1 MELTVVLAGIPV
13 RLSLRSPA
21 YAACFQPFRTEAD
34 PVAAVRVPED
44 ALKEAA
50 PHYEAGTTPEQVEY
64 LELGPR
70 VCDALLPYGRI
81 LFHGA
86 AIVWRGRAWIF
97 TANSGTGK
105 TTQYMLWKLCFG
117 SEIKI
122 LNGDKPLLEF
132 RKDGIL
138 VHPSPWRGKEGLG
151 SLDTAPL
158 GGIILLEQNEEN
170 RMRRLLPAEAAG
182 PLLTQLL
189 FTRKNADD
197 VRAACA
203 LEERLLAQVPVW
215 LLQNRGDAASA
226 ALCRDTPDGGANMT
240 YTLQKDV
247 ALVTV
252 CDEHFLVAAGQARG
266 KVPAVKGINR
276 PGAYFWNLLQQKL
289 PENDILRHTAADYH
303 IPIEKAAQALRRF
316 AALLAAEGYLTMA
329 G

>member
-1 MELTVVLAGIPV
+1 MELTVELAGIPI
-13 RLSLRSPA
+13 RLSLRSAA
-21 YAACFQPFRTEAD
+21 YAPFLQPFWTEAD
-34 PVAAVRVPED
+34 PVAAVRVPEG

-50 PHYEAGTTPEQVEY
+50 PRYEAGTTPEQVEY

-86 AIVWRGRAWIF
+86 AILWRGRVWVF

-226 ALCRDTPDGGANMT
+226 ALCRDTLM
-240 YTLQKDV
+240 
-247 ALVTV
+247 
-252 CDEHFLVAAGQARG
+252 E
-266 KVPAVKGINR
+266 
-276 PGAYFWNLLQQKL
+276 
-289 PENDILRHTAADYH
+289 
-303 IPIEKAAQALRRF
+303 AQ
-316 AALLAAEGYLTMA
+316 T
-329 G
+329 

>member
-21 YAACFQPFRTEAD
+21 YAACFQPFWTEAD

-44 ALKEAA
+44 ALAEAA
-50 PHYEAGTTPEQVEY
+50 PRYEAGTTPEQVEY

-86 AIVWRGRAWIF
+86 AVVWRGRVWVF

-132 RKDGIL
+132 REGGIL

-151 SLDTAPL
+151 SLDP
-158 GGIILLEQNEEN
+158 
-170 RMRRLLPAEAAG
+170 EALNKAYLTLAG
-182 PLLTQLL
+182 LTQGNRLVGVISHVAEL
-189 FTRKNADD
+189 KEKIDRQIVVKKDRTGQS
-197 VRAACA
+197 RA
-203 LEERLLAQVPVW
+203 
-215 LLQNRGDAASA
+215 NI
-226 ALCRDTPDGGANMT
+226 
-240 YTLQKDV
+240 V
-247 ALVTV
+247 A
-252 CDEHFLVAAGQARG
+252 G
-266 KVPAVKGINR
+266 
-276 PGAYFWNLLQQKL
+276 
-289 PENDILRHTAADYH
+289 
-303 IPIEKAAQALRRF
+303 
-316 AALLAAEGYLTMA
+316 
-329 G
+329 

>member
-1 MELTVVLAGIPV
+1 MELTVELAGIPI
-13 RLSLRSPA
+13 RLSLRSAA
-21 YAACFQPFRTEAD
+21 YAPFLQPFWTEAD

-86 AIVWRGRAWIF
+86 AILWRGRAWIF

-117 SEIKI
+117 EEIQI

-132 RKDGIL
+132 REDGII
-138 VHPSPWRGKEGLG
+138 VHPSPWRGKEALG
-151 SLDTAPL
+151 SQQSAPL
-158 GGIILLEQNEEN
+158 GGILLLEQSTKNS
-170 RMRRLLPAEAAG
+170 MCRLRAKEAAG

-189 FTRKNADD
+189 FTRKNTDD

-226 ALCRDTPDGGANMT
+226 ALCRDTLM
-240 YTLQKDV
+240 
-247 ALVTV
+247 
-252 CDEHFLVAAGQARG
+252 E
-266 KVPAVKGINR
+266 
-276 PGAYFWNLLQQKL
+276 
-289 PENDILRHTAADYH
+289 
-303 IPIEKAAQALRRF
+303 AQ
-316 AALLAAEGYLTMA
+316 T
-329 G
+329 

>member
-21 YAACFQPFRTEAD
+21 YAECFQPFWTEAD

-151 SLDTAPL
+151 SLDAARSAASFCWSRAKRTAC
-158 GGIILLEQNEEN
+158 
-170 RMRRLLPAEAAG
+170 
-182 PLLTQLL
+182 
-189 FTRKNADD
+189 
-197 VRAACA
+197 AACS
-203 LEERLLAQVPVW
+203 RLRQ
-215 LLQNRGDAASA
+215 
-226 ALCRDTPDGGANMT
+226 
-240 YTLQKDV
+240 
-247 ALVTV
+247 
-252 CDEHFLVAAGQARG
+252 
-266 KVPAVKGINR
+266 
-276 PGAYFWNLLQQKL
+276 PG
-289 PENDILRHTAADYH
+289 RC
-303 IPIEKAAQALRRF
+303 
-316 AALLAAEGYLTMA
+316 
-329 G
+329 

>member
-21 YAACFQPFRTEAD
+21 YAACFQPFWTEAD

-86 AIVWRGRAWIF
+86 AILWRGRVWVF

-122 LNGDKPLLEF
+122 LNGDKPPAGIPRGRHPRPSLALA
-132 RKDGIL
+132 RKGGPRL
-138 VHPSPWRGKEGLG
+138 SGRRSARRHHSAGAERREPH
-151 SLDTAPL
+151 APH
-158 GGIILLEQNEEN
+158 
-170 RMRRLLPAEAAG
+170 A
-182 PLLTQLL
+182 
-189 FTRKNADD
+189 
-197 VRAACA
+197 
-203 LEERLLAQVPVW
+203 
-215 LLQNRGDAASA
+215 
-226 ALCRDTPDGGANMT
+226 
-240 YTLQKDV
+240 
-247 ALVTV
+247 
-252 CDEHFLVAAGQARG
+252 
-266 KVPAVKGINR
+266 
-276 PGAYFWNLLQQKL
+276 PG
-289 PENDILRHTAADYH
+289 
-303 IPIEKAAQALRRF
+303 
-316 AALLAAEGYLTMA
+316 
-329 G
+329 

>member
-86 AIVWRGRAWIF
+86 AIVWRG
-97 TANSGTGK
+97 
-105 TTQYMLWKLCFG
+105 
-117 SEIKI
+117 
-122 LNGDKPLLEF
+122 
-132 RKDGIL
+132 
-138 VHPSPWRGKEGLG
+138 KEGLG

-226 ALCRDTPDGGANMT
+226 ALCRDTLM
-240 YTLQKDV
+240 
-247 ALVTV
+247 
-252 CDEHFLVAAGQARG
+252 E
-266 KVPAVKGINR
+266 
-276 PGAYFWNLLQQKL
+276 
-289 PENDILRHTAADYH
+289 
-303 IPIEKAAQALRRF
+303 AQ
-316 AALLAAEGYLTMA
+316 T
-329 G
+329 

>member
-21 YAACFQPFRTEAD
+21 YAACFQPFWTEAD

-86 AIVWRGRAWIF
+86 AILWRGRVWVF

-122 LNGDKPLLEF
+122 LNLE
-132 RKDGIL
+132 
-138 VHPSPWRGKEGLG
+138 PS
-151 SLDTAPL
+151 A
-158 GGIILLEQNEEN
+158 
-170 RMRRLLPAEAAG
+170 AEAAG
-182 PLLTQLL
+182 ERHSPPHSSGLSHSHREGSTSTAPL
-189 FTRKNADD
+189 R
-197 VRAACA
+197 RAAG
-203 LEERLLAQVPVW
+203 R
-215 LLQNRGDAASA
+215 RGLSDHGRMILKSA
-226 ALCRDTPDGGANMT
+226 PTSLSGR
-240 YTLQKDV
+240 
-247 ALVTV
+247 
-252 CDEHFLVAAGQARG
+252 FL
-266 KVPAVKGINR
+266 
-276 PGAYFWNLLQQKL
+276 W
-289 PENDILRHTAADYH
+289 
-303 IPIEKAAQALRRF
+303 EKACNMGTIRV
-316 AALLAAEGYLTMA
+316 
-329 G
+329 

>member
-1 MELTVVLAGIPV
+1 MELTVVLAGVPV

-44 ALKEAA
+44 ALKEAE

-70 VCDALLPYGRI
+70 VCDALLPYG
-81 LFHGA
+81 
-86 AIVWRGRAWIF
+86 
-97 TANSGTGK
+97 
-105 TTQYMLWKLCFG
+105 
-117 SEIKI
+117 
-122 LNGDKPLLEF
+122 
-132 RKDGIL
+132 
-138 VHPSPWRGKEGLG
+138 

-158 GGIILLEQNEEN
+158 GGIILLEQSEEN

-189 FTRKNADD
+189 FTRKNTDD

-226 ALCRDTPDGGANMT
+226 ALCRDTLM
-240 YTLQKDV
+240 
-247 ALVTV
+247 
-252 CDEHFLVAAGQARG
+252 E
-266 KVPAVKGINR
+266 
-276 PGAYFWNLLQQKL
+276 
-289 PENDILRHTAADYH
+289 
-303 IPIEKAAQALRRF
+303 AQ
-316 AALLAAEGYLTMA
+316 T
-329 G
+329 

>member
-1 MELTVVLAGIPV
+1 MELTVVLAGVPV

-34 PVAAVRVPED
+34 LVAAVRVPED
-44 ALKEAA
+44 ALAEAA
-50 PHYEAGTTPEQVEY
+50 PRYEAGTTPEQVEY

-86 AIVWRGRAWIF
+86 AILWRGRVWVF

-151 SLDTAPL
+151 SLDAAPL
-158 GGIILLEQNEEN
+158 GGIILLEQSEEN

-226 ALCRDTPDGGANMT
+226 ALCRDTLM
-240 YTLQKDV
+240 
-247 ALVTV
+247 
-252 CDEHFLVAAGQARG
+252 E
-266 KVPAVKGINR
+266 
-276 PGAYFWNLLQQKL
+276 
-289 PENDILRHTAADYH
+289 
-303 IPIEKAAQALRRF
+303 AQ
-316 AALLAAEGYLTMA
+316 T
-329 G
+329 

>member
-21 YAACFQPFRTEAD
+21 YAACFQPFWTEAD

-86 AIVWRGRAWIF
+86 AILWRGRVWVF

-132 RKDGIL
+132 REGGIL

-151 SLDTAPL
+151 SLDAAPL
-158 GGIILLEQNEEN
+158 GGIILLEQSEEN

-182 PLLTQLL
+182 PLLRSCCLPAR
-189 FTRKNADD
+189 TRTMSAQP
-197 VRAACA
+197 VRWRSACW
-203 LEERLLAQVPVW
+203 RRCPS
-215 LLQNRGDAASA
+215 G
-226 ALCRDTPDGGANMT
+226 CC
-240 YTLQKDV
+240 K
-247 ALVTV
+247 
-252 CDEHFLVAAGQARG
+252 
-266 KVPAVKGINR
+266 
-276 PGAYFWNLLQQKL
+276 
-289 PENDILRHTAADYH
+289 TAATRPRPLCAA
-303 IPIEKAAQALRRF
+303 IP
-316 AALLAAEGYLTMA
+316 
-329 G
+329 

>member
-117 SEIKI
+117 SEIRI

-158 GGIILLEQNEEN
+158 GGIILLEQSEEN
-170 RMRRLLPAEAAG
+170 RMLCAGGAPAGAGARLAAAKPRRRGLG
-182 PLLTQLL
+182 
-189 FTRKNADD
+189 RS
-197 VRAACA
+197 
-203 LEERLLAQVPVW
+203 VP
-215 LLQNRGDAASA
+215 RY
-226 ALCRDTPDGGANMT
+226 PDGGANMT

-289 PENDILRHTAADYH
+289 PENDILRRTAADYL
-303 IPIEKAAQALRRF
+303 IPIEKAALALRRF

>member
-21 YAACFQPFRTEAD
+21 YAACFQPFWTEAD
-34 PVAAVRVPED
+34 PVAAARVPED

-86 AIVWRGRAWIF
+86 VILWRGRVWVF

-151 SLDTAPL
+151 SLDAAPL
-158 GGIILLEQNEEN
+158 GGIILLEQSEEN

-226 ALCRDTPDGGANMT
+226 ALCRDTLM
-240 YTLQKDV
+240 
-247 ALVTV
+247 
-252 CDEHFLVAAGQARG
+252 E
-266 KVPAVKGINR
+266 
-276 PGAYFWNLLQQKL
+276 
-289 PENDILRHTAADYH
+289 
-303 IPIEKAAQALRRF
+303 AQ
-316 AALLAAEGYLTMA
+316 T
-329 G
+329 